1 MHARLFARLALA
13 VGLVAA
19 AIVIRPG
26 SAEKAEAQ
34 GVSVSIE
41 FREALAPHGRWHRHS
56 RWGEVWIPA
65 RVERGWRPYTRG
77 HWVYTDDWGW
87 YWVSDEDWGW
97 VAYHYGRWVFDAQVG
112 WVWVP
117 GREWGPAWV
126 SWRRGGAE
134 VGWAPLPPD
143 DYVDRIDDDP
153 NVWIFVDARNLIAPS
168 IVRVQ
173 LPYQR
178 SAVLVRQTV
187 IVNRTVYVSGARV
200 AANAGVP
207 PSYIA
212 ARVGRPIRVSQVR
225 PVVVRGTVGVSN
237 AVEIDVKAGAQQK
250 RRAEVKQAA
259 RSIEPAKDVPEPKR
273 FERGSGEQENPD
285 TPKVLREAQP
295 GQQKKED
302 TQKEK
307 RDDGDAQKAKQK
319 SDDDD
324 AQKAKQ
330 KQKRDDGDAQK
341 AKQKS
346 DDDALNA
353 KQKQKRDDGDA
364 QKAEQK
370 SDDDALNAKQK
381 QDAAPKAPEPQQKR
395 DEQKQDAAPKASQP
409 QQKRDEQKQD
419 AAPKAPQPQQK
430 LDEQKQDAA
439 PKATQPQQKRDDQSK
454 QLPQKQD
461 AAPKAPPQQ
470 QQQTAPQPKA
480 PAQKRDPSPEQ
491 KKEN

>member
-319 SDDDD
+319 SDDD
-324 AQKAKQ
+324 ALNAKQ

>member
-319 SDDDD
+319 SDDD
-324 AQKAKQ
+324 ALNAKQ

-395 DEQKQDAAPKASQP
+395 DEQKQDAAPKA
-409 QQKRDEQKQD
+409 
-419 AAPKAPQPQQK
+419 
-430 LDEQKQDAA
+430 
-439 PKATQPQQKRDDQSK
+439 
-454 QLPQKQD
+454 
-461 AAPKAPPQQ
+461 PPQQ

>member
-319 SDDDD
+319 SDDD
-324 AQKAKQ
+324 
-330 KQKRDDGDAQK
+330 
-341 AKQKS
+341 
-346 DDDALNA
+346 ALNA

-381 QDAAPKAPEPQQKR
+381 QDAAPNAPEPQQKR